1 MRVEACCQSLL
12 STILPEVDPQKNG
25 FCIDVGVGT
34 FAFYCEVFAQ
44 LGYPTVAVEPL
55 PVRKL
60 RQRCDRYSIELVEA
74 CLSNINGKQKLYL
87 GNFAGLF
94 NHNFNSLSPD
104 WFGSS
109 QKSKEVFSL
118 TLPTLLDKINA
129 NQITCL
135 KLDIEGWE
143 FNVIKQFTELPSHL
157 LPKVV
162 MFEYGGGVNKT
173 QGKKGWSKD
182 FLEKTLNCL
191 SVLKNCGY
199 SSSILVDFAP
209 RSQEKLFDLR
219 SLDLTQDQLFTDQS
233 VYGNIISLRDGEIS
247 EAKIHQ
253 VCQSYYDASPIDLI
267 VNALVSRYGSSDQKE
282 K

>member
-12 STILPEVDPQKNG
+12 ATILPEVDPQKAG

-34 FAFYCEVFAQ
+34 FAFYCEVFAK

-55 PVRKL
+55 PVKKL
-60 RQRCDRYSIELVEA
+60 RQLCDRYPIELVEV
-74 CLSNINGKQKLYL
+74 CLSDINGKQKLYL

-109 QKSKEVFSL
+109 QKTKDVFSY

-129 NQITCL
+129 TQITCL

-143 FNVIKQFTELPSHL
+143 FNVIKQFTELPNHL
-157 LPKVV
+157 LPKVI

-199 SSSILVDFAP
+199 GSSIMIDFAP
-209 RSQEKLFDLR
+209 RSQEKRFDLR
-219 SLDLTQDQLFTDQS
+219 SLDLNQDQLFTDQS
-233 VYGNIISLRDGEIS
+233 VYGNIICLRDCEIA

-253 VCQSYYDASPIDLI
+253 VCQSYYDASLIDLV
-267 VNALVSRYGSSDQKE
+267 VNALVSR
-282 K
+282 